1 MVVFF
6 GMSKKSMKCNLAG
19 GYADGTRP
27 IIHHVNAGMH
37 IHLYLMWKR
46 NRTIRASELL
56 SIAIRCEIHIAFA
69 WFKLIIVIYPHMTLD
84 YWSWY
89 LSWLYFT
96 VLHSYPSLLSI
107 FQWPFQEPKTGISP
121 QNMAYMVQYLHFR
134 ILEFPLNFER
144 AWRDWLRCARPG
156 LQEISG
162 GKDESCVEGWMW
174 KPA

>member
-6 GMSKKSMKCNLAG
+6 GMLKKSMKCNLAG

-96 VLHSYPSLLSI
+96 VLHSYPSLLVI
-107 FQWPFQEPKTGISP
+107 HHFYPFFNG
-121 QNMAYMVQYLHFR
+121 HFR
-134 ILEFPLNFER
+134 NLNWNIPTKYGLYGTVMYSTSILGSWNSHWVYIPWIRTCL
-144 AWRDWLRCARPG
+144 
-156 LQEISG
+156 
-162 GKDESCVEGWMW
+162 
-174 KPA
+174 

>member
-6 GMSKKSMKCNLAG
+6 GMLKKSMKCNLAG

-107 FQWPFQEPKTGISP
+107 FQWPFQEPKLEYLHKIWPIWYS
-121 QNMAYMVQYLHFR
+121 NVQYLHFR
-134 ILEFPLNFER
+134 ILEFPLR
-144 AWRDWLRCARPG
+144 YAP
-156 LQEISG
+156 EI
-162 GKDESCVEGWMW
+162 
-174 KPA
+174 